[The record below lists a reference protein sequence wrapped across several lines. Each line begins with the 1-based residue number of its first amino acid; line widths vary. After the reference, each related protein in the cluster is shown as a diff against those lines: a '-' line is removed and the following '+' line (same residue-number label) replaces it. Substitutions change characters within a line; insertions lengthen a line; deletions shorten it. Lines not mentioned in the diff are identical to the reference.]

1 MDPAASFRALMWI
14 SERAK
19 SLPSSQVLL
28 FPENALPNYS
38 DAVTGDW
45 MDLASIAQQGTTI
58 LFGSARTTV
67 RFGHRENVLLAR
79 GALSAQYVQRVP
91 IPVAMWGRDTDA
103 HLFGPGTVRI
113 GRERA
118 AVLLCYEQLLVV
130 PVLQSFLDQ
139 PDVLLAASNLYWAR
153 GTSIDRI
160 ELVCVQA
167 WARLFG
173 VSFLRA
179 VNQ

>member
-1 MDPAASFRALMWI
+1 MDPASSFRSLTWI

-19 SLPSSQVLL
+19 NSPAQVLL
-28 FPENALPNYS
+28 FPENVLPEYS

-45 MDLASIAQQGTTI
+45 MDMSSIARQSTTI

-67 RFGHRENVLLAR
+67 RFGRRENVFLAR
-79 GALSAQYVQRVP
+79 GALSGEYVQRVP
-91 IPVAMWGRDTDA
+91 IPLVMWGRDTEA
-103 HLFGPGTVRI
+103 HLFGPGTLRI
-113 GRERA
+113 GDESA
-118 AVLLCYEQLLVV
+118 AVLLCYEQLLVA
-130 PVLQSFLDQ
+130 PVLQSFIDR
-139 PDVLLAASNLYWAR
+139 PNVLLAASNLYWAR

-160 ELVCVQA
+160 ESVCVQA